1 MIESVRKSLINEV
14 ICKYDGCDTQ
24 HYRFKLEDD
33 VILSIGGDCN
43 IKTIGIN
50 QTLTRESKLNILIE
64 EVDYRIDDNVST
76 IVINN
81 ELELSFETKTD
92 SYIYIAFGNTI
103 DSKLKT

>member
-14 ICKYDGCDTQ
+14 ICKFDGYDNQ
-24 HYRFKLEDD
+24 HYRFRLEDG
-33 VILSIGGDCN
+33 VVLSIGGDNN
-43 IKTIGIN
+43 IRTSGMN
-50 QTLTRESKLNILIE
+50 QTLTRESKLNIIIE

-103 DSKLKT
+103 DSKIKT